1 MSHNMNDVRSYRPT
15 TASATREF
23 LEEISTGDEVC
34 IRDRERRT
42 ATARATVEELEITA
56 VIFGVTVMVATR
68 HRDRNGDL
76 GPWRPNRDAQVT
88 WHQPALDLDS
98 AS

>member
-1 MSHNMNDVRSYRPT
+1 
-15 TASATREF
+15 
-23 LEEISTGDEVC
+23 
-34 IRDRERRT
+34 
-42 ATARATVEELEITA
+42 
-56 VIFGVTVMVATR
+56 MVATR